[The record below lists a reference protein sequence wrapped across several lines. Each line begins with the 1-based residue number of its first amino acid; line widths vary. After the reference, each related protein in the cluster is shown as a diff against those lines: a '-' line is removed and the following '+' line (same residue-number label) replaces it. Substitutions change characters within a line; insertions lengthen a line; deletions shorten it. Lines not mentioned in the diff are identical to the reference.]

1 MNPQLTFDLNLS
13 FFTNLFSSKNEDK
26 EKEKEE
32 ENKKKKKSENIPKKK
47 KEEKQIP
54 NSTKEKEREKEKLKE
69 KISKNESSRSV
80 EITEATNS
88 EEDEKILDRKF
99 LSDSKIN
106 IVTISEK
113 EELKQKEE
121 EEKPIQAS
129 NQNEKENNPEKSE
142 IKPKT
147 KEFLINY
154 LINYIK
160 NIFLF
165 RKRVKILVKKH
176 KENFA
181 IMSSLNKK
189 SLCMNIKISEEKIN
203 QIKPVYE
210 PILKE
215 TIFYISRKMY
225 KKKNLV
231 KFSFVNKKNEAII
244 DPKFNT
250 EYDEGEFINVINLKK
265 IKDKEEENE
274 EEFQSYLESF
284 MENQNKLRAS
294 MSKNISGKS
303 NKLSLGDVR
312 VRKKHKT
319 TDFKGK
325 LNFGIHKLQSNSIL
339 KQRPKQRITS
349 NKKLITFSEKNE
361 TYAYKKDE

>member
-1 MNPQLTFDLNLS
+1 MNPQLTFELNFS
-13 FFTNLFSSKNEDK
+13 FFTNLFSSKSEEK

-32 ENKKKKKSENIPKKK
+32 EKKKKKKSENIPKKK
-47 KEEKQIP
+47 KEEKQTP
-54 NSTKEKEREKEKLKE
+54 TPTKEKEKEKEREK
-69 KISKNESSRSV
+69 V
-80 EITEATNS
+80 TEPTNS
-88 EEDEKILDRKF
+88 EEDEKILDIKF

-106 IVTISEK
+106 NILTISEK
-113 EELKQKEE
+113 EELNQKEE
-121 EEKPIQAS
+121 EKPAKVS
-129 NQNEKENNPEKSE
+129 NQNQNEREKNPEKQE
-142 IKPKT
+142 IKSKT
-147 KEFLINY
+147 KDFLINY
-154 LINYIK
+154 LMNYIK

-165 RKRVKILVKKH
+165 RKRVKNLVKKH
-176 KENFA
+176 KEYFA
-181 IMSSLNKK
+181 ITSSLNKK

-225 KKKNLV
+225 KKKNLL
-231 KFSFVNKKNEAII
+231 KFSFVNKKNEVII

-274 EEFQSYLESF
+274 EEFQSYLESY

-294 MSKNISGKS
+294 MSKNITGKS

-319 TDFKGK
+319 TNFKGK
-325 LNFGIHKLQSNSIL
+325 LNFGIHKLHSNSIL
-339 KQRPKQRITS
+339 KKRPQQRITS

>member
-26 EKEKEE
+26 EKQKEE
-32 ENKKKKKSENIPKKK
+32 EEEKKKKKKSENIPKKE
-47 KEEKQIP
+47 KEEKQTP
-54 NSTKEKEREKEKLKE
+54 NPKKEKEKEKE

-121 EEKPIQAS
+121 ERPIQAS
-129 NQNEKENNPEKSE
+129 NQNKSE
-142 IKPKT
+142 KNQEKPEIKIKT
-147 KEFLINY
+147 KDFLINY
-154 LINYIK
+154 LMNYIK

-165 RKRVKILVKKH
+165 RKRVKILIKKH

-181 IMSSLNKK
+181 ITTSLNKK

-215 TIFYISRKMY
+215 NIFYISRKMY
-225 KKKNLV
+225 KKKNLL
-231 KFSFVNKKNEAII
+231 KFSFVNKKKEVII

-274 EEFQSYLESF
+274 EEFQSYLESY

-303 NKLSLGDVR
+303 NKLSLGDIR

>member
-1 MNPQLTFDLNLS
+1 MNPQLTYEINFS

-32 ENKKKKKSENIPKKK
+32 EEEKKKKKKSENIPKKK
-47 KEEKQIP
+47 KEEKQTP
-54 NSTKEKEREKEKLKE
+54 TQTKEKEKVKE
-69 KISKNESSRSV
+69 KISKNESYKSV
-80 EITEATNS
+80 EKTEETNS

-113 EELKQKEE
+113 EELK
-121 EEKPIQAS
+121 EEKPTQSS
-129 NQNEKENNPEKSE
+129 NQNEKENNPEKKE
-142 IKPKT
+142 IKRKT
-147 KEFLINY
+147 KDFLLNY
-154 LINYIK
+154 LLNYIK

-165 RKRVKILVKKH
+165 RKRIKILIKKH

-181 IMSSLNKK
+181 ITSSLNKK
-189 SLCMNIKISEEKIN
+189 NLCMNIKISEEKIN

-225 KKKNLV
+225 KKKNLL
-231 KFSFVNKKNEAII
+231 KFSFVNKKKEVII

-274 EEFQSYLESF
+274 EEFQSYLESY

-303 NKLSLGDVR
+303 NKLSLGDIR